1 MKVEILSSYNL
12 PFISFIVPEAQPN
25 IISEVEVKLSEVENF
40 PKVSTLG
47 MSEEI
52 AAAVQSG
59 FEEVIEKE
67 LIIKED
73 NFKMSEAAPP
83 QSEITLEVSSSQP
96 AELPE
101 LEVEVPVEVEK
112 TLYGQQDEKK
122 EEEEETLVETQL
134 QEEPAPIEGTFF

>member
-1 MKVEILSSYNL
+1 
-12 PFISFIVPEAQPN
+12 
-25 IISEVEVKLSEVENF
+25 
-40 PKVSTLG
+40 

-83 QSEITLEVSSSQP
+83 QAEITLEDSSSQP
-96 AELPE
+96 ADLPE

-134 QEEPAPIEGTFF
+134 QEEPAPIEGTFFFKQIYSEYYWIFY